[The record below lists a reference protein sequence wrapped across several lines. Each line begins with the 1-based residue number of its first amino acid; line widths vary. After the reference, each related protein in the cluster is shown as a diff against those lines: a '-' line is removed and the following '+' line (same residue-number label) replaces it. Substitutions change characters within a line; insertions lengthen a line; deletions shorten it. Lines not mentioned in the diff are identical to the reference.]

1 MLSLGIFHLFIT
13 KLIYSPMFKCSSSLV
28 QLVYLE
34 LLRYSTFSSSDIRG
48 NSSVWSIK
56 VNNHKGGHEKK
67 EDVNDVK
74 EEVSFYKIKSIF
86 FPSFLSLSVWF
97 SHLRVS
103 SKEDPISGCWDLQL
117 LIFWGCF
124 SLKVVFISVPLE

>member
-1 MLSLGIFHLFIT
+1 
-13 KLIYSPMFKCSSSLV
+13 MFKCSSSLV

-103 SKEDPISGCWDLQL
+103 SKEDPISGC
-117 LIFWGCF
+117 
-124 SLKVVFISVPLE
+124 

>member
-1 MLSLGIFHLFIT
+1 MLSLGLFHLFIT

-34 LLRYSTFSSSDIRG
+34 PLRYSTFSSSDIRG

-56 VNNHKGGHEKK
+56 VNNHKRGHDKK

-74 EEVSFYKIKSIF
+74 EEVSFYKIS
-86 FPSFLSLSVWF
+86 SFLSLSVWF

-117 LIFWGCF
+117 LIFWGSL
-124 SLKVVFISVPLE
+124 SLKVVFISFFFGLVPLA